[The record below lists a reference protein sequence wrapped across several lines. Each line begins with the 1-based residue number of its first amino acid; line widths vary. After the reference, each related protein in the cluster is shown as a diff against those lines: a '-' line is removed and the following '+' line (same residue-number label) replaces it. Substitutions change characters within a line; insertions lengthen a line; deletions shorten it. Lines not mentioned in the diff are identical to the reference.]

1 MTPPSL
7 LKIAG
12 NYQFG
17 YNEDHATGGTFRRE
31 SGNGLGQVVGSYGLR
46 DADGRVRTVNYVADA
61 LGFRANINSNE
72 PGVEPK
78 DPAAVAINKVVLF
91 CSRRRPLDSQLP
103 TDREPSSLLHQSHP
117 SSLLQLPWLLQW
129 LPHSLLPWLLL
140 LRLLPSLRH
149 PLLLHPSPLH
159 LPSQSLDLPSRPHI
173 RLSSPRTESQLDWQ
187 LRLWPLL
194 PLFRW
199 HSTLLLP

>member
-1 MTPPSL
+1 MHQ
-7 LKIAG
+7 IAG

-78 DPAAVAINKVVLF
+78 DPAAVAINKV
-91 CSRRRPLDSQLP
+91 CGSSSAREQQQQL
-103 TDREPSSLLHQSHP
+103 TRICCRIREPSSP
-117 SSLLQLPWLLQW
+117 
-129 LPHSLLPWLLL
+129 L
-140 LRLLPSLRH
+140 LRSLQSSR
-149 PLLLHPSPLH
+149 LH
-159 LPSQSLDLPSRPHI
+159 R
-173 RLSSPRTESQLDWQ
+173 
-187 LRLWPLL
+187 
-194 PLFRW
+194 
-199 HSTLLLP
+199 